1 MANLLWIASERAE
14 GYPLITQVQ
23 KKNHKIH
30 LVNSGKDALMYL
42 STFTCDVIVVDTAH
56 GHSKGVIEMLKM
68 VKKEFP
74 KLEVIV
80 GNIATADAAK
90 MLVDAGAD
98 AVKVGIGPGSICTTR
113 VVAGVGV
120 PQLNAIWDVA
130 SAIQGS
136 GVPVIADGGI
146 RYSGD
151 IVKAL
156 AAGADGLILAG
167 AEAGGLRTTGSE
179 SSTMVLVPLVADAVD
194 VPIVAAGGIA
204 DSRGYRA
211 AMALGA
217 QGVQVGTRF
226 LASEESPAGAAWKK
240 AIVECTDGGTGL
252 IPFEDTRMAQRLII
266 TPWIKEKLADQSVKN
281 LTPLL
286 ERNPEAT
293 GDYERAAFGSGQ
305 VGALIK
311 DIKPIAEIIAEM
323 VS

>member
-1 MANLLWIASERAE
+1 MLNPSSGEFL
-14 GYPLITQVQ
+14 
-23 KKNHKIH
+23 KI
-30 LVNSGKDALMYL
+30 L
-42 STFTCDVIVVDTAH
+42 
-56 GHSKGVIEMLKM
+56 
-68 VKKEFP
+68 
-74 KLEVIV
+74 
-80 GNIATADAAK
+80 ADAGVKTVTTSVGSPRDIYPVIHDLGMKGIHVVLA
-90 MLVDAGAD
+90 AAHAIS
-98 AVKVGIGPGSICTTR
+98 AVK
-113 VVAGVGV
+113 
-120 PQLNAIWDVA
+120 
-130 SAIQGS
+130 
-136 GVPVIADGGI
+136 
-146 RYSGD
+146 
-151 IVKAL
+151 
-156 AAGADGLILAG
+156 AGADGLVVVG
-167 AEAGGLRTTGSE
+167 SEAGGVRTTGSE

-252 IPFEDTRMAQRLII
+252 IPLEDTRMAQRLII

-281 LTPLL
+281 LTPLM

>member
-1 MANLLWIASERAE
+1 MSKLL
-14 GYPLITQVQ
+14 
-23 KKNHKIH
+23 
-30 LVNSGKDALMYL
+30 
-42 STFTCDVIVVDTAH
+42 
-56 GHSKGVIEMLKM
+56 EMLGCRYPIIQGPIGMFNSPRM
-68 VKKEFP
+68 VAAVSEAGGYGLLAIGFINDGDTVRRLIDDVRKLTDKPFGANVVLLNPSSGEFL
-74 KLEVIV
+74 KIL
-80 GNIATADAAK
+80 ADAGVKTVTTSVGSPRDIYPVIHDLGMKGIHVVLA
-90 MLVDAGAD
+90 AAHAIS
-98 AVKVGIGPGSICTTR
+98 AVK
-113 VVAGVGV
+113 
-120 PQLNAIWDVA
+120 
-130 SAIQGS
+130 
-136 GVPVIADGGI
+136 
-146 RYSGD
+146 
-151 IVKAL
+151 
-156 AAGADGLILAG
+156 AGADGLVVVG
-167 AEAGGLRTTGSE
+167 SEAGGLRTTGSE

-252 IPFEDTRMAQRLII
+252 IPLEDTRMAQRLII